1 MAKQQG
7 PKGQFMTMILLFIC
21 IYMGMQLLNPNKGAP
36 DTRSYTDVLKQLQ
49 DLNRDEKDVEAATLL
64 PVYHEKI
71 GKARN
76 DKKWS
81 QEEYDRHELE
91 GIVLVAQAK
100 YKGALSRISDPTKSA
115 VVHKKLHDAWM
126 LMQAPYQ
133 KWHDTAVW
141 TTPFEVTPDPKLNLA
156 QLPAEKLYDNLVIDL
171 SQRNR
176 TELVWGIFPG
186 YPAIDAF
193 VRLTGSQP
201 GFSYWFAA
209 FLLALAVRLVIYP
222 WSMKQYRF
230 GRQMMQMQPYVKEI
244 QEKFKD
250 KKTGKIPPD
259 KQAQASAETMALYK
273 EYGLNPLV
281 GCSSALLQMPIYMV
295 VLSAM
300 QLYQFEFVKGTFLWM
315 NPEGTHKFLGMH
327 LAPNLGQPDQ
337 VLIVI
342 YGISMLVSQYLMPVT
357 DPTQIKQQRLMGLG
371 VSVMITFFMFG
382 YGLPSAFVL
391 YWVFANVLATAQ
403 ALYAYKMPAPKLEKI
418 QTVPGGVKPK
428 PGFMEKL
435 QNMME
440 EQARAASEQQ
450 KSLPENGKPPKNG
463 KPETNSDPQLFGK
476 AGSPKSRKK
485 K

>member
-7 PKGQFMTMILLFIC
+7 PKGQFMTMLLLFIC
-21 IYMGMQLLNPNKGAP
+21 IYMGMQLLNPNKGPA
-36 DTRSYTDVLKQLQ
+36 DTRPYTDVLKELR
-49 DLNRDEKDVEAATLL
+49 DLNRDEKDVEAAALL
-64 PVYHEKI
+64 PSYQSKLNQAKGE
-71 GKARN
+71 
-76 DKKWS
+76 KKWS
-81 QEEYDRHELE
+81 QAEFDKHELE
-91 GIVLVAQAK
+91 GIVLVAHAK
-100 YKGALSRISDPTKSA
+100 FKGALSRINNPAKSS

-126 LMQAPYQ
+126 LMQSHYQ
-133 KWHDTAVW
+133 KSHSLPVW
-141 TTPFEVTPDPKLNLA
+141 NESFEVAPDPKLKSSA
-156 QLPAEKLYDNLVIDL
+156 VPASTLYDNVVVEL

-176 TELVWGIFPG
+176 TELVWGLFPG

-201 GFSYWFAA
+201 AFSYWFAA

-300 QLYQFEFVKGTFLWM
+300 TLYQFEFVKGTFLWM
-315 NPEGTHKFLGMH
+315 NPNGSHKFLGMN

-337 VLIVI
+337 LLIII
-342 YGISMLVSQYLMPVT
+342 YGVSMIVSQYLMPVT
-357 DPTQIKQQRLMGLG
+357 DPSQIKQQRLMGLG
-371 VSVMITFFMFG
+371 VSILITFFMFG

-391 YWVFANVLATAQ
+391 YWVFANILATAQ
-403 ALYAYKMPAPKLEKI
+403 ALYAYKMPAPKLEKV
-418 QTVPGGVKPK
+418 QTVPGGVRPK

-440 EQARAASEQQ
+440 EQAKMASQQQSGEAANS
-450 KSLPENGKPPKNG
+450 NPKNG
-463 KPETNSDPQLFGK
+463 KVEPRVEPELFGK
-476 AGSPKSRKK
+476 TGSPKSRKK